1 MLYVLG
7 LSFKKSSTDSV
18 GGSYFLISHV
28 VRVDF
33 AQNWAD
39 LLCSQMASVAEFIA
53 FSPDPDGMEQGEAV
67 LAYFLRFHP
76 AILLPSNGGQSE
88 LWKLLQGLHTHLLCV
103 VLYNPLSDF
112 SRAGQCIR
120 HRVQGGFTLR
130 EIRCGCFDL
139 EGT

>member
-112 SRAGQCIR
+112 SHAGQCIR

>member
-1 MLYVLG
+1 MLHVLG

-53 FSPDPDGMEQGEAV
+53 FSPDPDGMEQGKGCI
-67 LAYFLRFHP
+67 YGHP
-76 AILLPSNGGQSE
+76 AQLNFQNLNEDGRKNHGRTRLNKE
-88 LWKLLQGLHTHLLCV
+88 LHDAGSKE
-103 VLYNPLSDF
+103 
-112 SRAGQCIR
+112 RAD
-120 HRVQGGFTLR
+120 H
-130 EIRCGCFDL
+130 
-139 EGT
+139 